1 MKKFLYIVIML
12 ISLCIF
18 STTTFGEEI
27 NNLNS
32 STQKGIDSMLDEPLD
47 SWMPDPSVQL
57 QISQQLN
64 VPIESITKELLSNYD
79 EVININVDLGTSES
93 YFAKNITGLEYAKIY
108 SVWLVPSSF
117 TTTESLNDL
126 FENRLQNLV
135 GFNWYGGMANYSQ
148 IDLYSIFKDAPYF
161 WKEEGTTPNGFFT
174 INGAIMMPSKT
185 PLIIPEE
192 SYKTGGKLAISLHD
206 IGIWSSTDKK
216 LITTLTHQNVTDL
229 IIKNNGDIIATYK
242 FDYFDVTTQSFIFS
256 FDANNSESFDHLA
269 GKVLYYPLPSV
280 EEVGYYPDLTNI
292 PVFDF
297 NLMNNYLEGHTNFS
311 QFNGKF
317 IFDNIKFMKNPVVG
331 KNVTAKY
338 QDTNGKQ
345 IHDDV
350 VKSGNIGDS
359 YNTEQLSITGHTF
372 KEVQGSP
379 SGTFI
384 DQEQTVTYIYTKDP
398 VAGKNVT
405 AKYQDTN
412 GKQIHD
418 DVVKSGNIGDSYT
431 TDQLKIDGYT
441 FKEVKGNPSGTFIDQ
456 EQTVTYIYTNNAKNS
471 ATIDGSDYTM
481 YLGDPKPTVKDFKAT
496 AKDKDGNSIDVTVN
510 LDAIDFSKPG
520 THQVT
525 LKATDGQTKQVTLY
539 IKEKIKE
546 ESDTPKA
553 TEPSTSSENQLKGS
567 EKSVIPRITS
577 ENQLPTTTDR
587 SENNTNNITTPT
599 DTGTT
604 KQYPATGEKQN
615 HSWLI
620 AGILLIIAILGYY
633 FWDRNKKKTD

>member
-161 WKEEGTTPNGFFT
+161 WKEEGTTHNGFFT
-174 INGAIMMPSKT
+174 INGQIMMPSKT

-256 FDANNSESFDHLA
+256 FDANNSEPFDHLA

-317 IFDNIKFMKNPVVG
+317 IFDNIKFMKNPVV
-331 KNVTAKY
+331 
-338 QDTNGKQ
+338 
-345 IHDDV
+345 
-350 VKSGNIGDS
+350 
-359 YNTEQLSITGHTF
+359 
-372 KEVQGSP
+372 
-379 SGTFI
+379 
-384 DQEQTVTYIYTKDP
+384 
-398 VAGKNVT
+398 GKNVT

-567 EKSVIPRITS
+567 EKSVIPSITS

>member
-161 WKEEGTTPNGFFT
+161 WKEEGTTHNGFFT
-174 INGAIMMPSKT
+174 INGQIMMPSKT

-256 FDANNSESFDHLA
+256 FDANNSEPFDHLA

-317 IFDNIKFMKNPVVG
+317 IFDNIKFMKNPVV
-331 KNVTAKY
+331 
-338 QDTNGKQ
+338 
-345 IHDDV
+345 
-350 VKSGNIGDS
+350 
-359 YNTEQLSITGHTF
+359 
-372 KEVQGSP
+372 
-379 SGTFI
+379 
-384 DQEQTVTYIYTKDP
+384 
-398 VAGKNVT
+398 GKNVT